1 MGEDEGAGKR
11 SSLAGTMASINSWL
25 TSSHKTRWLLGDQE
39 LEKRRAA
46 CYEKSLGEIERY
58 KPESASTSAADN
70 PVAVSLE
77 EQKQLLS
84 YYEKTLSKICSLFR
98 MPRKILAIS
107 IVYLKRFYLKF
118 TVLDHEPWRIMVTC
132 VYLACKVENAY
143 LAAEELAKGVQQD
156 ARVVEKIVLG
166 SEMTLLQGL
175 DFDLV
180 VHTPYA
186 SLRGFLYE
194 LENRCQFEG
203 WDPDRAETLSS
214 ALRKRANNSLD
225 ALLVATKKMEGE
237 DKQMVESFFDHCRSK
252 AGNTEKLAEFVKK
265 VHKLGARGSASLADE
280 GILKEIDRKVKL
292 CRNPVYDPT
301 SDQYKKQQ
309 AEKQAQKLRAKAN
322 LKRSAAASDARALG
336 LTEIVENPDSKR
348 RKSSP
353 TNRVVAG

>member
-1 MGEDEGAGKR
+1 M
-11 SSLAGTMASINSWL
+11 AGTMAAEAATSSARQKNLPPLINSWL
-25 TSSHKTRWLLGDQE
+25 TSSHKTRWILGDQE

-58 KPESASTSAADN
+58 KPESASTSKSGDN
-70 PVAVSLE
+70 LAVAVSLE

-214 ALRKRANNSLD
+214 ALRKRANKSLD
-225 ALLVATKKMEGE
+225 ALLFSDAPLTFSPGILAYAALQVAAKKMEGE
-237 DKQMVESFFDHCRSK
+237 DKQMVESFFGHCRTK

-280 GILKEIDRKVKL
+280 GVLKEIDRKVKL

-301 SDQYKKQQ
+301 
-309 AEKQAQKLRAKAN
+309 R
-322 LKRSAAASDARALG
+322 
-336 LTEIVENPDSKR
+336 
-348 RKSSP
+348 
-353 TNRVVAG
+353 

>member
-1 MGEDEGAGKR
+1 M
-11 SSLAGTMASINSWL
+11 AGTMASINSWL

-58 KPESASTSAADN
+58 KPESASTSAGDN
-70 PVAVSLE
+70 PVAVSLD

-214 ALRKRANNSLD
+214 ALRKRANKSLD
-225 ALLVATKKMEGE
+225 ALLFSDAPLTFSPGILAYAALQVAAKKMEGE

-280 GILKEIDRKVKL
+280 GVLKEIDRKVKL

-301 SDQYKKQQ
+301 
-309 AEKQAQKLRAKAN
+309 R
-322 LKRSAAASDARALG
+322 
-336 LTEIVENPDSKR
+336 
-348 RKSSP
+348 
-353 TNRVVAG
+353 